1 MKYFKKLIVFHFFI
15 IFVFAEFEKDLQL
28 KLILAEPCDTIKLD
42 AGFFPILGTLSMEG
56 KQNIVIKGSGT
67 SSTILNFSNQVEG
80 AQGLS
85 ITNCNNITLEDFTAE
100 EGQQSHRDYFL
111 NMKKKTKLLLGY
123 LKLQLLQVEALVE
136 GSIIL
141 YQATQKNQ

>member
-1 MKYFKKLIVFHFFI
+1 MKYFKKLIVFYFLI
-15 IFVFAEFEKDLQL
+15 DLSFAEFEKDLQL
-28 KLILAEPCDTIKLD
+28 KLILAEPGDTIKLD

-85 ITNCNNITLEDFTAE
+85 ITNCNNITLKDFTVE

-123 LKLQLLQVEALVE
+123 LKLQLPQVEALVE

>member
-1 MKYFKKLIVFHFFI
+1 MKYFKKLIVFYFLLDFS
-15 IFVFAEFEKDLQL
+15 FAEFEKDLQL
-28 KLILAEPCDTIKLD
+28 KLILAEPGDTIKLD

-85 ITNCNNITLEDFTAE
+85 ITNCNNITLEDFTIY
-100 EGQQSHRDYFL
+100 SKY
-111 NMKKKTKLLLGY
+111 
-123 LKLQLLQVEALVE
+123 
-136 GSIIL
+136 I
-141 YQATQKNQ
+141 